1 MCAQKTHLPG
11 YIFNR
16 GNAPK
21 SQTFFKVFSAKHCY
35 PPLKISGKYDII
47 MDTMSAPGFRW
58 VFMCLRHIDIR
69 RC

>member
-11 YIFNR
+11 YILIG
-16 GNAPK
+16 GNTPK
-21 SQTFFKVFSAKHCY
+21 SQTFLKFFRQSIVT
-35 PPLKISGKYDII
+35 PLKISRKYDII
-47 MDTMSAPGFRW
+47 LDTMSAPGFRW